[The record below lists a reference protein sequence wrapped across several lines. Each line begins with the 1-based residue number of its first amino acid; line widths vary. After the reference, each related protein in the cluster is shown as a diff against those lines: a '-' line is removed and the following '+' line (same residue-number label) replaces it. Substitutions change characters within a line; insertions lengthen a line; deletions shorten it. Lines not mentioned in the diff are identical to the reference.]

1 MTHFKNSFTFL
12 VLAGT
17 LLFAN
22 SCKKDDKTAEE
33 NITTIEVHITGA
45 GFDKKFFWNDTDGD
59 GVANSIDSIV
69 IPPNVSNLKGHL
81 HVYDRT
87 VTPEI
92 DLTEEIEGENKEHL
106 FVYNVNLGSLVI
118 KDLNTDDD
126 GKPFGITSVWAT
138 QAAGTGTVN
147 IKLYHEPTDKNNAAN
162 PGGDVDFDVTFPVV
176 IR

>member
-22 SCKKDDKTAEE
+22 SCKKDDETAQE
-33 NITTIEVHITGA
+33 NITTIEVHITGT
-45 GFDKKFFWNDTDGD
+45 GFEKKFFWNDSDGD
-59 GVANSIDSIV
+59 GVANSIDTIV

-87 VTPEI
+87 VSPEI
-92 DLTEEIEGENKEHL
+92 DLTEEIEAENKKHL
-106 FVYNVNLGSLVI
+106 FIYKVNLSNLVI

-138 QAAGTGTVN
+138 QAASTGTVN
-147 IKLYHEPTDKNNAAN
+147 IILHHEPTDKNNAAN
-162 PGGDVDFDVTFPVV
+162 PGGEIDFDVTFPVV